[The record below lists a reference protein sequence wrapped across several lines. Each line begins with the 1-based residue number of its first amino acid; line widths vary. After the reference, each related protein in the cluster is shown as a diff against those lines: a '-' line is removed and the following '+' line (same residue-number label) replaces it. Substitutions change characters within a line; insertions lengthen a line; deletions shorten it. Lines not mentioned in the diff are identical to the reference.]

1 MAASRDEWLIGPTW
15 YTYHFVLFLLCDTV
29 AKADCH
35 ATLQTRSQVQK
46 SCLKSCLFI
55 VSFFDDPWHR
65 KRKTRRWKKD
75 RKNWSEIWLLFV
87 LSFFHRL
94 FLGRFWR
101 EYMDSVTS
109 ANITDAC
116 RWSHSLFFMSLAP
129 PFSHAAVIS
138 GKVSSQRLESGQ
150 SLPLFFYDQSD
161 DRQKKTR
168 WKDTILDTIFGP
180 GNGSQIVSITA

>member
-1 MAASRDEWLIGPTW
+1 MNSFSNIHDVLTW
-15 YTYHFVLFLLCDTV
+15 NIVSIRVWQNNIYF
-29 AKADCH
+29 DCF
-35 ATLQTRSQVQK
+35 RPVSVPK
-46 SCLKSCLFI
+46 I
-55 VSFFDDPWHR
+55 VSFHR
-65 KRKTRRWKKD
+65 VFFWQSLTSQKKD
-75 RKNWSEIWLLFV
+75 TAMKKRQKKLERDLAPICSV
-87 LSFFHRL
+87 FFHRL
-94 FLGRFWR
+94 FSGRFWR

-161 DRQKKTR
+161 NRQKKTR

-180 GNGSQIVSITA
+180 GNGSQIVSMTA